1 MFYKEYRG
9 NYLAAS
15 FVEVSWLE
23 DSKIRENFLGKVNN
37 FNGGIVSFLFSNYIY
52 FILFHHGYNV
62 LALKWLSFWVRH
74 NFL

>member
-1 MFYKEYRG
+1 MFYKEYGG

-23 DSKIRENFLGKVNN
+23 DFEIRENFLGKVNN
-37 FNGGIVSFLFSNYIY
+37 FNGGILFYFPTIFY

-62 LALKWLSFWVRH
+62 LALKWLS
-74 NFL
+74 